1 MRKAG
6 GNFKEKFREHGGLDA
21 VFDVTRQCH
30 LNMKVRAL
38 HGLNLF
44 IPQPCCIC
52 EPLYR
57 RYKNGSKG
65 RKFLQYSFKEGHLK
79 ISFGWNA

>member
-1 MRKAG
+1 MLCARYQVQNVSFLFLWVAYSVGFQLSIYSETSGSVRKAG
-6 GNFKEKFREHGGLDA
+6 SNFKEKFREHGGLDA

-44 IPQPCCIC
+44 I
-52 EPLYR
+52 
-57 RYKNGSKG
+57 S
-65 RKFLQYSFKEGHLK
+65 
-79 ISFGWNA
+79 